1 MSSSLTLYRGVS
13 GSEIN
18 LLACKT
24 ASKQKPGIST
34 SSFLFQHVPHDLSD
48 GNTLISNSYTCMLS
62 RVQFFV
68 IPWTVAQQPPLS
80 MELSRQEYWSVLPFP
95 PPGDLLNP
103 GIKPGSPTLQADSL
117 PSEPPRN
124 PLESKSQSLK
134 FWQRQREVNKN

>member
-103 GIKPGSPTLQADSL
+103 GIKPASLVSPTLAGRSFTT
-117 PSEPPRN
+117 EPPGK
-124 PLESKSQSLK
+124 PPD
-134 FWQRQREVNKN
+134 